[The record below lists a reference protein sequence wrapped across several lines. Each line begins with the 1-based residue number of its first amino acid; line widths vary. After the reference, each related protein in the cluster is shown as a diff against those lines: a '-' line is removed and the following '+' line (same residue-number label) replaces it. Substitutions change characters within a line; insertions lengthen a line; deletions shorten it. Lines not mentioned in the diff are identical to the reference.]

1 VPKANWSSEYL
12 EQALKI
18 FRSRAY
24 LRNELAR
31 TTHKRGQMYQAMGDV
46 LSAEREWRAAY
57 ALWRRLRIG
66 DKRTLADV
74 HEGDYDA
81 LVIFWS
87 R

>member
-1 VPKANWSSEYL
+1 M
-12 EQALKI
+12 KI

-31 TTHKRGQMYQAMGDV
+31 TTYKKGQMYQAMGDV
-46 LSAEREWRAAY
+46 VSAEREWRTAY
-57 ALWRRLRIG
+57 ALWRRLRVG
-66 DKRTLADV
+66 DKRDLTDV
-74 HEGDYDA
+74 TEEDYDA